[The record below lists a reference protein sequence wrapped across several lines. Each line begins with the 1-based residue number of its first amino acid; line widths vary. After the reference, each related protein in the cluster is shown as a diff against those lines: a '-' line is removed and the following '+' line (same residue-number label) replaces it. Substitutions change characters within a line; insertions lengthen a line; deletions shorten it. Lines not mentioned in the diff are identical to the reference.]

1 MTQPILAQ
9 VILALGS
16 NVGNAKENI
25 DRAVAAL
32 KNLGTVKE
40 VSPYI
45 ISKPEGYSH
54 QADFV
59 NAVLIF
65 NTPYAPMPL
74 LKKLKA
80 LEKELG
86 RVPTFPNGPRVID
99 IDILFYDNLVLFE
112 DDEEY
117 SLFIPHPRIAEREFI
132 LKPLSYILP
141 EYIHPKLGQPIYM
154 LYRKLIKKKG
164 TPTCQIL

>member
-1 MTQPILAQ
+1 MPQ

-16 NVGNAKENI
+16 NEGNSKENL

-32 KNLGTVKE
+32 SAVGTVGE
-40 VSPYI
+40 VAPYI
-45 ISKPEGYSH
+45 LSKPEGYSS

-59 NAVLIF
+59 NTVLILQ
-65 NTPYAPMPL
+65 TDLAPMPL
-74 LKKLKA
+74 LRALKQ
-80 LEKELG
+80 LEKDLG

-99 IDILFYDNLVLFE
+99 IDILFYDDKVIFE
-112 DDEEY
+112 DAEDY
-117 SLFIPHPRIAEREFI
+117 TLFIPHPRLHEREFV

-141 EYIHPKLGQPIYM
+141 DFVHPKFQEPVYM

-164 TPTCQIL
+164 VPTCQIL